1 MIKIVRR
8 IEDNNIKIKKVGMKF
23 SYFFYSLN
31 YMFSQ
36 LRILE
41 YIVIMSILTQIF
53 FNKRRNSLKELI
65 KNKNRC

>member
-8 IEDNNIKIKKVGMKF
+8 IEDNNIKIKKVGMRF

-53 FNKRRNSLKELI
+53 F
-65 KNKNRC
+65 